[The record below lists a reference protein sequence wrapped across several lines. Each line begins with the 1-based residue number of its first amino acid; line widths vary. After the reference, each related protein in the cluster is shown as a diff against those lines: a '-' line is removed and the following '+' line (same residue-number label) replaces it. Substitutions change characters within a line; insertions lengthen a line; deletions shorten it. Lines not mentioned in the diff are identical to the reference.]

1 MAIAIVHGFTLNHKR
16 PTHGLMENLSLSIVI
31 SNIRVKRQE
40 ESTSSES
47 DTSSDEFRR
56 RRKKRD
62 NSNEAYSMGVSEE
75 AASN

>member
-47 DTSSDEFRR
+47 MTSSDEFR

-62 NSNEAYSMGVSEE
+62 NSNEANSIDVLEE